1 MSGRPSS
8 LSLHALILSE
18 GRYLY
23 ENREDKWIL
32 VIVALQVKQTATKGN
47 VFCNIPEHE
56 LFQLGKISFPKL
68 LTKML
73 SV

>member
-1 MSGRPSS
+1 MSGRRSS

-32 VIVALQVKQTATKGN
+32 VIVALQVKQIATKGN
-47 VFCNIPEHE
+47 VFCKIAEYE
-56 LFQLGKISFPKL
+56 LFQHGKISFPKL
-68 LTKML
+68 LTKIL